1 MLGRIV
7 VALLAV
13 GILGSPVSTGL
24 ASAGEVSSC
33 PSKAPQAPGASTVR
47 CVSASTTVLVERPG
61 TPPRSVDLDLAV
73 GDLDGDGAADFATM
87 YIRESPTKATICSRD
102 LSPREYRASF
112 FDVFTEVSIE
122 APPSSISA
130 CSARVHWTVDTSPP
144 SYEGSPGVTMDPSS
158 TVGMAIKEQG
168 VKSPASVSGSFGVGQ
183 TTVDISQGSKG
194 SVKREFTGHVTLM
207 K

>member
-7 VALLAV
+7 VASLTVALLAV
-13 GILGSPVSTGL
+13 PVPAGA
-24 ASAGEVSSC
+24 ASADGTSSC
-33 PSKAPQAPGASTVR
+33 PSKAPQAPGASTPR
-47 CVSASTTVLVERPG
+47 CVLASTTVSVARPG

-73 GDLDGDGAADFATM
+73 GDLDGDGTADFATM

-112 FDVFTEVSIE
+112 FDVFTEVSID
-122 APPSSISA
+122 AQPSSTSA
-130 CSARVHWTVDTSPP
+130 CSAKVNWTVDSSPP

-183 TTVDISQGSKG
+183 TTLDIAKG
-194 SVKREFTGHVTLM
+194 SAGYVKRELKGHVTLM